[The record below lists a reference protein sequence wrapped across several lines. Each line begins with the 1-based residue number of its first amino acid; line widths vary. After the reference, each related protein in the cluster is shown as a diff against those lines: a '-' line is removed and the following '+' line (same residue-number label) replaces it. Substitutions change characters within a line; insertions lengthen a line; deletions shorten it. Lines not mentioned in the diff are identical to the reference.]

1 MGNRIIHRRCI
12 SNRRSSLNNIT
23 ASKRWKKSDKDNSR
37 KSDRWT
43 PCKFPDGLV
52 PKPIKNIVIFINTIL
67 VCTHHVCMSIL
78 TLYINF
84 VVFYSESAAVC
95 MRLLA
100 TNNIHFSLLIPSKKE
115 EERRIVRNNIWIYNE
130 YSQSILIF

>member
-1 MGNRIIHRRCI
+1 
-12 SNRRSSLNNIT
+12 
-23 ASKRWKKSDKDNSR
+23 
-37 KSDRWT
+37 
-43 PCKFPDGLV
+43 
-52 PKPIKNIVIFINTIL
+52 
-67 VCTHHVCMSIL
+67 MSIL

-115 EERRIVRNNIWIYNE
+115 EERVLFHDIYLLL
-130 YSQSILIF
+130 SGPLRFV